1 MLSSKMVAGGE
12 TILTGS
18 GRDDSFWSILVRV
31 NNRETLL
38 LVEFKTLTLVNQCVL
53 SWEDH
58 SLGFS

>member
-31 NNRETLL
+31 NRETLL

-58 SLGFS
+58 SLRFS

>member
-31 NNRETLL
+31 NRETLL
-38 LVEFKTLTLVNQCVL
+38 LVEFKTLTLVNQCAL

>member
-18 GRDDSFWSILVRV
+18 GRDDCFWSILVRV
-31 NNRETLL
+31 NRETLL

>member
-1 MLSSKMVAGGE
+1 MLSSNMVAGGE

-31 NNRETLL
+31 NRETLL
-38 LVEFKTLTLVNQCVL
+38 LVEFKTLTPVNQRVL

>member
-31 NNRETLL
+31 NRETLL

-58 SLGFS
+58 GLGFS